1 MNPTRTTLCSMLEND
16 TTAVTISLRYSFI
29 TPGSRWY
36 SISVFTIFTRL
47 QVCHESGLLIPRVD
61 YKTLE
66 LHICLHTSGP
76 YVEVSAAAERARSF
90 A

>member
-1 MNPTRTTLCSMLEND
+1 MNSTRTTFCSILEND
-16 TTAVTISLRYSFI
+16 TAAVTISLGYSFI

-36 SISVFTIFTRL
+36 GISAFTIFTRL
-47 QVCHESGLLIPRVD
+47 QVCHESGSLISRID

-76 YVEVSAAAERARSF
+76 CVEVSAAAERARSF